1 VESYQSVDQL
11 PEQSAQNFDSFTP
24 EPLWDSEA
32 QLNQELSQA
41 PPDQP
46 PEPPLVA
53 PRSID
58 STVQESNILEG
69 RRERRSTHRDD
80 CAYFAAPIH
89 EDYAEEP
96 QELLA
101 AFATGLNA
109 EQEHHQHRDDLPPPP
124 QNWKDMLRHPHC
136 EAFLAA
142 AARETNS
149 LRAKGT
155 FQEVKEPNDRSV
167 QVLPL
172 KWVFDYK
179 FDQDGNL
186 RKFKARLCVRGDLE
200 KVTPDEKRAATLAAR
215 TARIIFGLVA
225 AFNWDVRQLD
235 AVNAFLNS
243 TLPKPVY
250 TKLPDGSTSP
260 PGLCWKLEK
269 ALYGLRI
276 SPKL

>member
-1 VESYQSVDQL
+1 M
-11 PEQSAQNFDSFTP
+11 
-24 EPLWDSEA
+24 
-32 QLNQELSQA
+32 
-41 PPDQP
+41 
-46 PEPPLVA
+46 
-53 PRSID
+53 
-58 STVQESNILEG
+58 
-69 RRERRSTHRDD
+69 
-80 CAYFAAPIH
+80 
-89 EDYAEEP
+89 
-96 QELLA
+96 A

-109 EQEHHQHRDDLPPPP
+109 EQEHHQHRDDLPPLP

-243 TLPKPVY
+243 TLPKPVC